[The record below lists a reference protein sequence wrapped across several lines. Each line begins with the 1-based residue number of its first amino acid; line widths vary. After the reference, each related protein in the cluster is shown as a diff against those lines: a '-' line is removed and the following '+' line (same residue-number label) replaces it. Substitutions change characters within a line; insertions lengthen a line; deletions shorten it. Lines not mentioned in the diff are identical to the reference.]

1 MINLDNQYK
10 EINEGIVSGI
20 MGGIQKQ
27 VQNVQNVIQT
37 GKNIAQTGK
46 NIKSM
51 LTPDKTKL
59 MNKVNAMINSGMYK
73 AVNKNNLP
81 NFQQALEKFLLIFGS
96 NRTVALKNLGLQES
110 VLKEQTIQPVNQQP
124 VNQQPANQEKSR
136 LAIINKAYSDLMR
149 NPELSDQILDK
160 LLSAYDPNVNDFNLT
175 KLKQQQIQQQNGQQ
189 NGQQNTEIDKKILDL
204 YKNNPLVKNQIDKI
218 MQKVNFKK

>member
-1 MINLDNQYK
+1 
-10 EINEGIVSGI
+10 
-20 MGGIQKQ
+20 
-27 VQNVQNVIQT
+27 
-37 GKNIAQTGK
+37 
-46 NIKSM
+46 M

-124 VNQQPANQEKSR
+124 VNQQPVNQQTANQEKSR
-136 LAIINKAYSDLMR
+136 LATINKAYSDLMR

-189 NGQQNTEIDKKILDL
+189 NTEIDKKILDL